1 MMTTH
6 NDLTVAQTARE
17 VGLTKARLY
26 QLIDAGSLPV
36 RRVKVA
42 REEIRVPQA
51 SVEELRA
58 RRAVQAAG
66 R

>member
-1 MMTTH
+1 MAQ
-6 NDLTVAQTARE
+6 NDLTVAEAARE

-42 REEIRVPQA
+42 RKQIRVPPA
-51 SVEELRA
+51 SVEELRT
-58 RRAVQAAG
+58 RRAGRAAG

>member
-1 MMTTH
+1 MMQ
-6 NDLTVAQTARE
+6 NDLTVAEAARE

-51 SVEELRA
+51 SVEELHN
-58 RRAVQAAG
+58 RRAGRAAG
-66 R
+66 K